1 MSVKIIVNIF
11 YKPNKFL
18 EKLIQLDEGRLY
30 FPINGGSS
38 LKEKYKNQNWLHF
51 DDIGNNISIH
61 NHALNEMTSIYWF
74 WKNYNWKNIDYIGFN
89 HYRRLFHPKM
99 LKDYKKYDAIVAKPF
114 NFIEDLE
121 TQYFISHNENDLS
134 KLVGILSTF
143 FNDGKLFAKY
153 MLTKSLYAPCNM
165 FVMKKNL
172 FDQYCNFMFP
182 ILFRLLD
189 SIKLDEDKYQHR
201 AIAFLSERLTSFW
214 FKQLYKIIKI
224 KEIDLEF
231 IDGK

>member
-38 LKEKYKNQNWLHF
+38 LKGKYNLDYLHF
-51 DDIGNNISIH
+51 DDVGDNISKH

-74 WKNYNWKNIDYIGFN
+74 WKNYDMQHLDYVGFN
-89 HYRRLFHPKM
+89 HYRRFFNPNNFE
-99 LKDYKKYDAIVAKPF
+99 DYKSYDAIVANRLQF
-114 NFIEDLE
+114 RADLE
-121 TQYFISHNENDLS
+121 TQYFLSHNKNDLN

-143 FNDGKLFAKY
+143 FNNGKLFAKY

-165 FVMKKNL
+165 FVMRKHL
-172 FDQYCNFMFP
+172 FDQYCIFMFP

-189 SIKLDEDKYQHR
+189 YVKLSEDKYQHR

-214 FKQLYKIIKI
+214 FKQLSKTAKI
-224 KEIDLEF
+224 KEINLEF
-231 IDGK
+231 IK